1 MIKLLGALLLIMAGS
16 LSGYKES
23 HKLSVRVDSLE
34 LFLRFLS
41 AAKTEIRYSAVPVVQ
56 VIKRHSAGFQFLE
69 ECANNCEQGGSFA
82 DAWRYTVIHY
92 AKNDGFAANDI
103 KLLLSFGEGFGA
115 SDTDGQIAHLQL
127 YSELFA
133 TSLKSARDE
142 RNRKSK
148 LYLMLGIFA
157 GLSSA
162 LLLC

>member
-1 MIKLLGALLLIMAGS
+1 MMAGS
-16 LSGYKES
+16 LSGYMES
-23 HKLSVRVDSLE
+23 RKLFVRVDSLE

-56 VIKRHSAGFQFLE
+56 VIKRHSSGFKFLE
-69 ECANNCEQGGSFA
+69 ECVSNCEQGNGFA
-82 DAWRYTVIHY
+82 AAWKY
-92 AKNDGFAANDI
+92 AVTYCAKQDGFAANDI

-115 SDTDGQIAHLQL
+115 SDTDGQIAHLEL
-127 YSELFA
+127 YSELFD
-133 TSLKSARDE
+133 TNLKSARED